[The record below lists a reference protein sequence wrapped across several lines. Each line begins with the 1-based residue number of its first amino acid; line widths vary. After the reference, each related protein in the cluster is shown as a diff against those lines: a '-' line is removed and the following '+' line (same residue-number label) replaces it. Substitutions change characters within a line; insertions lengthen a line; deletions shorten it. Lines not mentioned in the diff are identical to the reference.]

1 MGDVTSVEGQSEP
14 SNVPSFEKVKYF
26 DKSKFCLLPPCLL
39 ELSGELRD
47 WPTLLQQ
54 QMFCL
59 LAVFFAVELSL
70 K

>member
-47 WPTLLQQ
+47 WPTAVCSRYFLLWN
-54 QMFCL
+54 CL
-59 LAVFFAVELSL
+59 
-70 K
+70 